1 MELSIKNGEKGFRT
15 DFEGV
20 TEKKEFLLS
29 SRDKAILES
38 FASIFEPFEI
48 ATDLLQ
54 GENYSSIFWQ
64 SHLTWASFKTSIG
77 LTLRVATIVVI
88 SALLQSLHNRF
99 GHILSDPI
107 YCL

>member
-38 FASIFEPFEI
+38 FASIFGPLEI
-48 ATDLLQ
+48 ATDLL
-54 GENYSSIFWQ
+54 
-64 SHLTWASFKTSIG
+64 
-77 LTLRVATIVVI
+77 
-88 SALLQSLHNRF
+88 
-99 GHILSDPI
+99 
-107 YCL
+107 

>member
-20 TEKKEFLLS
+20 TEKKELLLS

-38 FASIFEPFEI
+38 FVSTLEPLEI

-77 LTLRVATIVVI
+77 LTLRVATII
-88 SALLQSLHNRF
+88 LLYQLYFRVYTIDLDTF
-99 GHILSDPI
+99 
-107 YCL
+107 